1 MCGAVRLK
9 GFMVKKKNLHQ
20 LIVLFDR
27 ETPKVREES
36 TLPCFANGESYSVYA
51 FYDDYND
58 DCFKHDDDDTNN
70 DKEDY
75 KNKNDYVS
83 FI

>member
-1 MCGAVRLK
+1 MYGAVRLK
-9 GFMVKKKNLHQ
+9 GFMVKRNLHQ

-36 TLPCFANGESYSVYA
+36 TLPCFGNGESYSVYA

-58 DCFKHDDDDTNN
+58 DCFKDDDDTNN
-70 DKEDY
+70 DKKDY
-75 KNKNDYVS
+75 KNKNDYIS